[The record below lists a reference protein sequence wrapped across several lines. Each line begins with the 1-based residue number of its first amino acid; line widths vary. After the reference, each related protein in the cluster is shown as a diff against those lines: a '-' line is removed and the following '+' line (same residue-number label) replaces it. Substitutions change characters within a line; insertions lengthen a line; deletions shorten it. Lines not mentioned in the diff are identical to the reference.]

1 MITDEEYERFQ
12 AARLAR
18 EARGR
23 ERRGTK
29 YIQVSG
35 ETKDKIRS
43 GARKRGISMSKLVE
57 RALAEVGR

>member
-1 MITDEEYERFQ
+1 MITDEEYDRFQ

-35 ETKDKIRS
+35 ETKDKIRA
-43 GARKRGISMSKLVE
+43 GARKLGITMSCLVE
-57 RALAEVGR
+57 RMLAEVGK